1 MKRYTKPVNIRF
13 ETPVDNKLREIKQR
27 DSQCR
32 RELVKVGYCS
42 TLCQSW
48 YQTMGTQHGE
58 KQTKCL
64 N

>member
-32 RELVKVGYCS
+32 RENWSKSDIVRHFVKVGIR
-42 TLCQSW
+42 QW
-48 YQTMGTQHGE
+48 EHNME
-58 KQTKCL
+58 RNKL
-64 N
+64 NV